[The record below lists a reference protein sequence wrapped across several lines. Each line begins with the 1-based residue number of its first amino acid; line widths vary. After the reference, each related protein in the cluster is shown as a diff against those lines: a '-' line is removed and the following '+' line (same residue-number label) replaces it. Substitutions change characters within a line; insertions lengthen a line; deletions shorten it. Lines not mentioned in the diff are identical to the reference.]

1 MKIITCYTVPIKKQ
15 LSGPA
20 ASGAPVSMRAVDD
33 RLMRTTSDVC
43 LEALKYCVDVFLKEW
58 NYLSGLKTVQK
69 AGTISR
75 KRGADLLIHST
86 TGSKAKYP
94 AFDVRFAYMPAYVR
108 RAIIADALGLVS
120 SYVSN
125 HKNWEAGDPA
135 DCGGEPVIGFPER
148 YELTFYDQE
157 RDLCDIGKGIIGLKL
172 FDGKSWKWYYF
183 QISLSD
189 ARYISRMNK
198 KRKMLSPV
206 VEKVKGR
213 YQIRFSFEEEQKL
226 VSDEDPLGYRILA
239 VDLGINAPASWS
251 VMTSDGTVHAKGVI
265 HLNSDEDRLG
275 HLISRKRMFQQ
286 AGKKPHAIYRM
297 ITEANRQLSIDT
309 AKALMEIAVLYDV
322 DCIVFEHLDRK
333 GSAKGKKFRER
344 IHMWR
349 ANDVQK
355 RIELQAHRNG
365 MRISRVCAWN
375 TSKLAFDGSGPVT
388 RDKDNYSICVFTSG
402 KKYNCDLSASMNI
415 GARYFLRLLAKA
427 KGCPGLPKTPQRT
440 YATLLMVNSQIRA
453 E

>member
-1 MKIITCYTVPIKKQ
+1 MKIITCYTVPIQKQ
-15 LSGPA
+15 LLGPA
-20 ASGAPVSMRAVDD
+20 AGGTPVSVCAVDD
-33 RLMRTTSDVC
+33 RLMRTTSGVC
-43 LEALKYCVDVFLKEW
+43 LDALKYCADVFLKEW
-58 NYLSGLKTVQK
+58 NYLSSLKTTQK

-86 TGSKAKYP
+86 AVNKAKYP
-94 AFDVRFAYMPAYVR
+94 DFDIRFAYMPAYIR

-125 HKNWEAGDPA
+125 HRNWEAEDPA
-135 DCGGEPVIGFPER
+135 DRGGEPVIGFPER

-172 FDGKSWKWYYF
+172 YNGQSWEWYYF
-183 QISLSD
+183 RISLSD
-189 ARYISRMNK
+189 AKYISRMNE

-213 YQIRFSFEEEQKL
+213 YQIRFSFEEERKL
-226 VSDEDPLGYRILA
+226 VSDEDPLGYRILV

-251 VMTSDGTVHAKGVI
+251 VMTSDGTVHSKGVI
-265 HLNSDEDRLG
+265 HLESDEDRLG
-275 HLISRKRMFQQ
+275 HLINRKRMFQQ

-309 AKALMEIAVLYDV
+309 TKALMEIAVLYDV

-333 GSAKGKKFRER
+333 GARKGRKFRER

-365 MRISRVCAWN
+365 MRISRICAWN

-388 RDKDNYSICVFTSG
+388 RDKNNYSICVFTSG

-415 GARYFLRLLAKA
+415 GARYFLRLLAKT
-427 KGCPGLPKTPQRT
+427 KGCPEMPATPQRT
-440 YATLLMVNSQIRA
+440 HATLLMVNSQMRA
-453 E
+453 A